1 LGTITALT
9 VDVAVVVDV
18 DVAVVF
24 SDVNRINRIN
34 NVIIYNIGNNTA
46 TRLGF
51 QPTACLVIESL
62 GGGECFYTL
71 AAPTAYQQ
79 TDRHL
84 TIQRFVQITTE
95 EVTRRTEVSDYRLVG

>member
-18 DVAVVF
+18 IVF
-24 SDVNRINRIN
+24 TASDVNRMININ
-34 NVIIYNIGNNTA
+34 IVIIFNMGDNTA

-51 QPTACLVIESL
+51 QPTACLVIESI

-84 TIQRFVQITTE
+84 TVQRFVQITTE
-95 EVTRRTEVSDYRLVG
+95 EVTRRTEISD